1 VHAKKFRVAQ
11 MPGKK
16 RSRAGILLVYFGFCV

>member
-1 VHAKKFRVAQ
+1 LCMQKKFRVAH

-16 RSRAGILLVYFGFCV
+16 RSRAGILLVYFNYG